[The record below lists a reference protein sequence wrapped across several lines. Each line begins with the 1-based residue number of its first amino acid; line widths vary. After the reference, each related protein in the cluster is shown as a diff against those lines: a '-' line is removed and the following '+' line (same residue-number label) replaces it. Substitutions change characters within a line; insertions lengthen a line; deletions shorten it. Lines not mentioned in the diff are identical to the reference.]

1 MSLDKAMKKM
11 ILDTRLTEWSLNNG
25 QLTKEELKK
34 HLDALPD
41 LKDKV
46 EVVNLSDERH
56 RNDSDSLN

>member
-34 HLDALPD
+34 HLDSLPD

-46 EVVNLSDERH
+46 EVVNLSDDRH
-56 RNDSDSLN
+56 RSDAH